1 MRTRGDGKSE
11 GARVAEPDGDAGAEG
26 EGEGAPEGVRA
37 FDHTADVGL
46 DLSARTLPG
55 LLARSA
61 QGLAWLLLER
71 TPSGPV
77 EARPLRIEGAEPAS
91 LLRETLRELLWWH
104 EAEGLTVLELCDVAV
119 AGAEAGAAAGAGAGG
134 AHPTTGLVLTASARL
149 ARDAEAPIR
158 EIKGVTL
165 HGLVA
170 ERRGEGWV
178 GRVIFDV

>member
-1 MRTRGDGKSE
+1 MGTRGDGKSE
-11 GARVAEPDGDAGAEG
+11 GAPVAEPDGDAGAEG
-26 EGEGAPEGVRA
+26 EGEGAPDGVRA
-37 FDHTADVGL
+37 IDHTADVGL

-119 AGAEAGAAAGAGAGG
+119 AGAAAGAGGT
-134 AHPTTGLVLTASARL
+134 HPTTGLVLTASARL

>member
-1 MRTRGDGKSE
+1 MLGTGADGESKWAPVADGDSDGDG
-11 GARVAEPDGDAGAEG
+11 
-26 EGEGAPEGVRA
+26 APAGVRA

-46 DLSARTLPG
+46 DLTAGSLSG
-55 LLARSA
+55 LLARAA
-61 QGLAWLLLER
+61 QGLTWLLLER

-77 EARPLRIEGAEPAS
+77 EERALRIEGAEPAS

-104 EAEGLTVLELCDVAV
+104 DAEGLTAVGLVGVVV
-119 AGAEAGAAAGAGAGG
+119 AGVDAGG
-134 AHPTTGLVLTASARL
+134 THPPPGLVLTASARL
-149 ARDAEAPIR
+149 ARDAEPPVR

-170 ERRGEGWV
+170 ERRGEQWV